1 MINPSWWFLTT
12 PLKIVTQI
20 ESLPQS
26 MGKNKVSTPP
36 PSEKAPPV
44 WRVELGYIGHMY
56 KFVDVLESRACLLVA
71 GISWAKPAQLVS

>member
-12 PLKIVTQI
+12 AFKIVSQI

-26 MGKNKVSTPP
+26 MGKNKVSTLPL
-36 PSEKAPPV
+36 EKAPPV
-44 WRVELGYIGHMY
+44 WLVELGYIGRIY

-71 GISWAKPAQLVS
+71 GISSAKPAQLVS